1 MGTGKIVPQV
11 FIGDG
16 INSSATVLSG
26 IGKGDLFLVK
36 KGGAL
41 ITTSAAAAALSKNDE
56 VQVAMGIATGKALL
70 SMPIKGTQVKSFLG
84 NKYDAPVQEV
94 SYIGYNGTSG
104 SLPTAINST
113 YRMRLVFK
121 GSQVLST
128 RSPWFGDILAT
139 TGGTTTQAALA
150 LKLVD
155 GFNTVADA
163 AKYVKAERVSNGTK
177 GVMGTATASFT
188 FTKGSKVVTCSGD
201 IDDTTAAAGTAGALA
216 VGSSIVLGVT
226 GNTDSVYVIAE
237 LDTTND
243 IAILDTPYVG
253 ETVTLEDTELKNITA
268 TDTAAATYG
277 IKLTGL
283 EIPDLLADYDPYK
296 ITNFEVVFAE
306 VGVEGTYDSAA
317 LITYATKASAGN
329 GYFRQVR
336 ADELE
341 GQTFRGWH
349 DKTKYYHQKPER
361 ITATSGGYD
370 SVFIEYDVEG
380 KGDFGRKDFQPLV
393 AKIYIPTGLAQSDE
407 DTSNS
412 FASILN
418 SYFATVCG
426 FTAIDLDA

>member
-16 INSSATVLSG
+16 VNTSATVLSS

-36 KGGAL
+36 KGGTL

-56 VQVAMGIATGKALL
+56 VHVAMGIATGKALL

-121 GSQVLST
+121 GAQVLST
-128 RSPWFGDILAT
+128 RSPWFGDVLAT

-177 GVMGTATASFT
+177 ATMGTSTGTFT
-188 FTKGSKVVTCSGD
+188 FTKGSKVVT
-201 IDDTTAAAGTAGALA
+201 TTGTIEDATAGTALT
-216 VGSSIVLGVT
+216 VGSSFVLGVT
-226 GNTDSVYVIAE
+226 GNTASVYVITE

-253 ETVTLEDTELKNITA
+253 ETADFANTALKNITA
-268 TDTAAATYG
+268 ANTVAATYG

-283 EIPDLLADYDPYK
+283 EIPDLLEDYDPYK

-306 VGVEGTYDSAA
+306 VGVDGTYDSAA
-317 LITYATKASAGN
+317 LITYATKASVGN

-349 DKTKYYHQKPER
+349 SKTEYYHQKPER
-361 ITATSGGYD
+361 FTATSGGYD

-393 AKIYIPTGLAQSDE
+393 AKIYIPTGTGQSDE
-407 DTSNS
+407 DTSNT

-426 FTAIDLDA
+426 FTAINLDA